1 MHFDEVECP
10 LISEFLKN
18 DYFDKERV
26 IQFLVSDFGEDMVN
40 KFRSRR
46 EVQRPD
52 SEIEIRKVYLQL
64 DRYLSD
70 NYGKGEDL
78 TEIKL
83 MQALIIAH
91 NFLT

>member
-1 MHFDEVECP
+1 MLYDYPPRLSPWQSACGRKQLLSSHPP
-10 LISEFLKN
+10 L
-18 DYFDKERV
+18 
-26 IQFLVSDFGEDMVN
+26 
-40 KFRSRR
+40 
-46 EVQRPD
+46 VQPD